1 MNYTYY
7 DRQGEITWEYME
19 IHKFLIFFG
28 GYEAPKCQA
37 RLVETLS
44 YPSVGPQAV
53 NKCEQY
59 AASYGGGRFITTSHD
74 IAYTL
79 G

>member
-1 MNYTYY
+1 MCICDIYIYALYIYY
-7 DRQGEITWEYME
+7 DRQGEVTWEYME

-44 YPSVGPQAV
+44 YPSVGPQAFAKLHV
-53 NKCEQY
+53 LLFHVRSEQM
-59 AASYGGGRFITTSHD
+59 
-74 IAYTL
+74 
-79 G
+79 